1 MYVDSTCYHKKYN
14 KKMTSYYVFTVDV
27 VHIKNVYIGKKEM
40 VFAFE
45 RYPDQ
50 VTFLALLT
58 EGIEC
63 REDEYKVTS
72 TILTR
77 QDFTQSMPS
86 NLVFYQPSRNQ
97 TNFSEVLKGLEYL
110 SVNVTTIHEALS
122 TWQFSD
128 ERFEFVGQKNRVAVC
143 SCNAQEII
151 ERMMTK
157 HVSSNAPVYNPPV
170 GSSKKRRASDS
181 EDSSDYDH

>member
-1 MYVDSTCYHKKYN
+1 MS
-14 KKMTSYYVFTVDV
+14 SYYVFTVDV
-27 VHIKNVYIGKKEM
+27 VHIGKKEL

-45 RYPDQ
+45 RYSDQ
-50 VTFLALLT
+50 TTFLALLVKAIDFH
-58 EGIEC
+58 EY
-63 REDEYKVTS
+63 EYKVTS
-72 TILTR
+72 TMVTR
-77 QDFTQSMPS
+77 QDFAQSRPS

-97 TNFSEVLKGLEYL
+97 TSFSEVRKGLESL
-110 SVNVTTIHEALS
+110 SVNVITIDEALS

-128 ERFEFVGQKNRVAVC
+128 ERFELVGQKNRVADC